1 MFLGEIIK
9 TYRDE
14 HGLSMQDFS
23 SLSKLSKPY
32 ISQLEKNRNPKTGDE
47 IVPSPDTFQKVANAM
62 GISFDELIR
71 MVDENQPMA
80 IKHIKS
86 EQEQN
91 SSGIRAELISKL
103 SDLSDPQVELLNQ
116 MVDNMQK

>member
-1 MFLGEIIK
+1 MIGNKIKEQRLALGWTQEELAERMGYKSKSTINKIEL
-9 TYRDE
+9 DIN
-14 HGLSMQDFS
+14 DIP
-23 SLSKLSKPY
+23 LSKVQEFARVFNVS
-32 ISQLEKNRNPKTGDE
+32 
-47 IVPSPDTFQKVANAM
+47 PSYLM
-62 GISFDELIR
+62 GWSE
-71 MVDENQPMA
+71 Q
-80 IKHIKS
+80 